1 MRWLAQPTC
10 KAVGHGTWSRFLVST
25 VGNLLGQK
33 PATRSL
39 SIRQTKERT
48 KSMRI
53 LVIGSSGVMGRNVVS
68 GLAAHHAKFGTGEIE
83 ILEASTSSSRYPVD
97 CREDASVNELFEK
110 VGHIDAVVST
120 IGGAEWASVEG
131 ATLEQF
137 KATLDGKLLCQLRIA
152 LAARG
157 HVVDG
162 GSITLTS
169 GIVGNFAFHG
179 GSPSAIA
186 NVGLDAFVRN
196 AAQELRSIRF
206 NTVSATVLEDSA
218 DAYGTV
224 FPGFKPISGERAA
237 SAYVRSVYGT
247 ETGQTIKVWS

>member
-10 KAVGHGTWSRFLVST
+10 KAVGHGTWSRVLVST

-97 CREDASVNELFEK
+97 CREDASVSELFEK
-110 VGHIDAVVST
+110 VGLVDAVVST

-131 ATLEQF
+131 ATVEQF

-169 GIVGNFAFHG
+169 G